1 MSLYP
6 PPPPHPSQKTAESTV
21 KRGVCMQRKYGR
33 QEAKKGRKQMTQ
45 NVGRGGALREELNG
59 PLSVHLGEK
68 LGERE
73 VFGLNCNPWARLEI
87 KDQWGDRQRG

>member
-1 MSLYP
+1 
-6 PPPPHPSQKTAESTV
+6 
-21 KRGVCMQRKYGR
+21 MQRKYGR
-33 QEAKKGRKQMTQ
+33 QEAKKGSKQMTQ

-59 PLSVHLGEK
+59 ALSVHLREK

-73 VFGLNCNPWARLEI
+73 VFGLNCNPWAQLEI